1 MSRLIKAYLS
11 ILVVILIA
19 SSIAGCSLFKT
30 PAAQGSSF
38 SQVDEAW
45 GIISR
50 EYVDKSKVDQAGLGR
65 AAVKGMVD
73 GLNDPYSTYLDPQ
86 EYALSITHQQG
97 QFGGIGATVGVRDGQ
112 VIVTAP
118 IAGTPAEKAGVKAGD
133 AILAVDGKSTAG
145 MGVEQVVLLIRGA
158 EGTPVTIT
166 ILHEGAS
173 APVDLTITRGQIDVP
188 SVSYEMKD
196 TIAYFR
202 ISYFSER
209 TDDEMMPLLSNLPK
223 TPATG
228 IIIDLRGN
236 PGGPVDTVVNIAS
249 HFIPSGIVLSIV
261 DNAGRE
267 VTYNVKNTGVRTTLP
282 VVLLT
287 DNFSASGSEVLSGA
301 IQDHKRGIIAGD
313 KTFGKGSADRWFQ
326 LSDGSA
332 IYLTT
337 SRWLTPNRRL
347 IEGKGIE
354 PDFKLDLKGN
364 DLIQW
369 AIDYLKKK

>member
-1 MSRLIKAYLS
+1 MSRLIKASLS
-11 ILVVILIA
+11 LLAVVLIA
-19 SSIAGCSLFKT
+19 SSALGCSLIKD
-30 PAAQGSSF
+30 PASPSSSF

-50 EYVDKSKVDQAGLGR
+50 DYVDKTKLDQTKMGR
-65 AAVKGMVD
+65 AAVKGMLD
-73 GLNDPYSTYLDPQ
+73 ELDDPYSAYLDPE

-97 QFGGIGATVGVRDGQ
+97 QFGGIGATVGVLDGQ

-118 IAGTPAEKAGVKAGD
+118 IPGTPAERAGIKAGD
-133 AILAVDGKSTAG
+133 AILAVDGTPTAG
-145 MGVEQVVLLIRGA
+145 MGVEKVVLLIRGP
-158 EGTPVTIT
+158 EETQVIVT
-166 ILHEGAS
+166 ILHEGES
-173 APVDLTITRGQIDVP
+173 SPVDLAIMRGKIDVP
-188 SVSYEMKD
+188 SVTYQMKD

-202 ISYFSER
+202 LSFFSER
-209 TDDEMMPLLSNLPK
+209 TDEEMQPLLSNLPK

-228 IIIDLRGN
+228 IILDLRGN

-249 HFIPSGIVLSIV
+249 HFVPSGVVLYIV

-267 VTYNVKNTGVRTTLP
+267 VTYNVKNTGVRTNLP

-301 IQDHKRGIIAGD
+301 MQDHRRGIVAGD
-313 KTFGKGSADRWFQ
+313 KTFGKGSADRWYE

-332 IYLTT
+332 LYLTT
-337 SRWLTPNRRL
+337 SRWFTPNRRL

-354 PDFKLDLKGN
+354 PDFKLDLKGD

-369 AIDYLKKK
+369 AIDYLQKK

>member
-19 SSIAGCSLFKT
+19 SSVAGCSLLTT
-30 PAAQGSSF
+30 PAARGSSF

-50 EYVDKSKVDQAGLGR
+50 EYVDKSKVDQAVLGR

-133 AILAVDGKSTAG
+133 AILAVDGKSTTG

-158 EGTPVTIT
+158 EGTAVTIT
-166 ILHEGAS
+166 ILHEGTS

-209 TDDEMMPLLSNLPK
+209 TDDEMLPLLSNLPK

-261 DNAGRE
+261 DNASRE
-267 VTYNVKNTGVRTTLP
+267 VTYNVKNTGVRTSLP

-301 IQDHKRGIIAGD
+301 MQDHKRGIVAGD

-364 DLIQW
+364 DLVQW

>member
-364 DLIQW
+364 DLVQW

>member
-11 ILVVILIA
+11 IIVVFLIA
-19 SSIAGCSLFKT
+19 SSVAGCSLFKT

-45 GIISR
+45 GVISR
-50 EYVDKSKVDQAGLGR
+50 EYVDKSKVDQAVLGR

-158 EGTPVTIT
+158 EGTPVTVT

-267 VTYNVKNTGVRTTLP
+267 VTYNVKNTGVRTSLP

-301 IQDHKRGIIAGD
+301 MQDHKRGVVAGD

-364 DLIQW
+364 DLVQW